1 MVTTTVHRIVSGMSY
16 RSPFLHNAARA
27 GTMLDGVMNNNA
39 IGLAFGGGM
48 AEMKKQ
54 GQVCLFL
61 SICTVLFGFVL
72 NFNS

>member
-1 MVTTTVHRIVSGMSY
+1 MSY

-54 GQVCLFL
+54 GQVCLFFFYFFL
-61 SICTVLFGFVL
+61 FVL
-72 NFNS
+72 CFLVLC